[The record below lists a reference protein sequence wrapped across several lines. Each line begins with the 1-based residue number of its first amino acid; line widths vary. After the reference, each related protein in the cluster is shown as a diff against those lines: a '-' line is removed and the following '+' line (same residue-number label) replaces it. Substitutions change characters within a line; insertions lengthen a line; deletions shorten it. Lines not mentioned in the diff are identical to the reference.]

1 MPPAPA
7 IADSLPR
14 RLARWVLAA
23 AFAAAGALHLVAPEP
38 FLTITPDW
46 VPQAETV
53 IQLTGVAEILGAL
66 GLQVPR
72 YRRAA
77 GIGLALY
84 AVCVYPA
91 NIKHM
96 TDFADSGGDA
106 AGWLYHGPRLL
117 FQPVIVWW
125 ALWAGRVI
133 DWPFAQ
139 DDSTRSMSS
148 SERPK

>member
-1 MPPAPA
+1 MPVS
-7 IADSLPR
+7 ADTLPR
-14 RLARWVLAA
+14 RVARWVLAA
-23 AFAAAGALHLVAPEP
+23 AFAAAGALHLVSPEP
-38 FLTITPDW
+38 FLSITPDW
-46 VPQAETV
+46 VPQPETV

-91 NIKHM
+91 NIKHAV
-96 TDFADSGGDA
+96 DFFEGGGDPG
-106 AGWLYHGPRLL
+106 GWLYHGPRLL

-125 ALWAGRVI
+125 ALWSAQVI
-133 DWPFAQ
+133 DWPFGQSA
-139 DDSTRSMSS
+139 SMRSMSS
-148 SERPK
+148 SDRPK